1 MFHFQNNGIK
11 DNEEAA
17 AKSSNAAG
25 EVHSGVVCDGC
36 EKEVSGFR
44 YKCCVCADYD
54 LCGDCEAKGMHPG
67 HNMIR
72 IATPENAW
80 PRHFFNR
87 LVTLLLASENLNFTV
102 AIGNGG
108 TTVTIS
114 DYYCTT

>member
-11 DNEEAA
+11 DNEEA

-87 LVTLLLASENLNFTV
+87 LVSPTLDELGL
-102 AIGNGG
+102 
-108 TTVTIS
+108 
-114 DYYCTT
+114 